1 MASLADLAA
10 QSNAIAQQNNPEF
23 AALNT
28 IVQSRVMPFQN
39 LGEFVQ
45 NTLEPE
51 RNRQHQ
57 KQLQDQAFK
66 NQQKLQ
72 ADNELRQLNDEL
84 KRNGYQPVNDVT
96 TARQQLGRLYEQ
108 NTPEIGIQGLPYA
121 NSPSGSGMPLG
132 GIGGNGTINPQT
144 GAGIA
149 NPFAQTGGNFSDILP
164 YSDRQV
170 MNSALNTARRNAI
183 VSGDFTEYNKLNN
196 QLVQQTQD
204 ALLNTIPNTN
214 NIIRDKNYDGI
225 GSSFID
231 FVKATTPER
240 VDRAT
245 ALQKAYP
252 FIKPNLQ
259 KADED
264 NWTERGRLAQ
274 IQRDVEDQVNKHL
287 DYLTQEGLTSVAKN
301 ENVMRDL
308 AMRGIVDI
316 ISQTLP
322 GSSLND
328 VDIATKD
335 GLTFNI
341 LAPSLGKNIIVRKMG
356 NGLSIIGVE

>member
-1 MASLADLAA
+1 MANLSDLAV
-10 QSNAIAQQNNPEF
+10 QSNSIAQQNNPEF

-57 KQLQDQAFK
+57 KQLQDKVFK
-66 NQQKLQ
+66 NQQKLL
-72 ADNELRQLNDEL
+72 ANDELRQLNDEL

-108 NTPEIGIQGLPYA
+108 NTPEIGVQGLPYA
-121 NSPSGSGMPLG
+121 NNPSGSGIPLG
-132 GIGGNGTINPQT
+132 GVGAINQQT
-144 GAGIA
+144 GAGIS
-149 NPFAQTGGNFSDILP
+149 NPYAQTGGSFSDILP
-164 YSDRQV
+164 YSDKQAL
-170 MNSALNTARRNAI
+170 NSALNDARRKAVI
-183 VSGDFTEYNKLNN
+183 TGDYTDYNNLNE
-196 QLVQQTQD
+196 QLVQQTQN

-214 NIIRDKNYDGI
+214 NAIREKNYDGI
-225 GSSFID
+225 GSSFVD
-231 FVKATTPER
+231 FIKATTPER
-240 VDRAT
+240 VDRA
-245 ALQKAYP
+245 ASLQKAYP
-252 FIKPNLQ
+252 FIKPDYQ
-259 KADED
+259 KAKDN
-264 NWTERGRLAQ
+264 NWTKRGEMAQ
-274 IQRDVEDQVNKHL
+274 IQRDVEDQLNKHL
-287 DYLTQEGLTSVAKN
+287 DYLAQEGLTSVTKN
-301 ENVMRDL
+301 KSVMRDL

>member
-1 MASLADLAA
+1 MASLADLAT
-10 QSNAIAQQNNPEF
+10 QSNAVSQQNNPEF

-28 IVQSRVMPFQN
+28 IIQSRVMPFQN

-51 RNRQHQ
+51 RNRKHQ
-57 KQLQDQAFK
+57 KEIQAQAFK

-72 ADNELRQLNDEL
+72 AANELRQLNDEL
-84 KRNGYQPVNDVT
+84 KRNGYQPVNSIT

-121 NSPSGSGMPLG
+121 NNPSGSGMPLG
-132 GIGGNGTINPQT
+132 GIGGSSIINQQT
-144 GAGIA
+144 GSGLI
-149 NPFAQTGGNFSDILP
+149 NPFAQTGGSFSDVLP
-164 YSDRQV
+164 YSDKQV
-170 MNSALNTARRNAI
+170 LNSALNTARRNAI
-183 VSGDFTEYNKLNN
+183 ISGDYTEYKKLND

-214 NIIRDKNYDGI
+214 NIIRDKNYDGF

-231 FVKATTPER
+231 FVNATTPER
-240 VDRAT
+240 VDRA
-245 ALQKAYP
+245 ASLQKAYP
-252 FIKPNLQ
+252 FIKPNVQ
-259 KADED
+259 KAEED
-264 NWTERGRLAQ
+264 SWTERGKLAQ
-274 IQRDVEDQVNKHL
+274 MQRDVEDQVNRHL
-287 DYLTQEGLTSVAKN
+287 DYLAQEGLTSVAKN
-301 ENVMRDL
+301 KNVMRDL

-322 GSSLND
+322 GTSLND

>member
-1 MASLADLAA
+1 MANLSDLAA
-10 QSNAIAQQNNPEF
+10 QSNTIAQQNNPEF

-28 IVQSRVMPFQN
+28 IIQSRVIPYEGF
-39 LGEFVQ
+39 GKFVQ
-45 NTLEPE
+45 DTLEPE

-57 KQLQDQAFK
+57 KQLQDQEFK
-66 NQQKLQ
+66 NQQKLR
-72 ADNELRQLNDEL
+72 ADDELRQLNDEL
-84 KRNGYQPVNDVT
+84 KRNGYQPVNNVL

-121 NSPSGSGMPLG
+121 NNPSGSGMPLA
-132 GIGGNGTINPQT
+132 GISTINTRT

-170 MNSALNTARRNAI
+170 MNSALNDARRNAI
-183 VSGDFTEYNKLNN
+183 VSGDFTEYNKLND

-204 ALLNTIPNTN
+204 TLLKSIPNTN
-214 NIIRDKNYDGI
+214 NVLRDKNYDGF

-231 FVKATTPER
+231 FIKATTPDR

-245 ALQKAYP
+245 AFQKAYP

-259 KADED
+259 KARED

-287 DYLTQEGLTSVAKN
+287 DYLAQKGLTSVIKN
-301 ENVMRDL
+301 ESVMRDL
-308 AMRGIVDI
+308 AMRGIVDV
-316 ISQTLP
+316 ISQALP
-322 GSSLND
+322 GSSLSD

-341 LAPSLGKNIIVRKMG
+341 LSPSLGKNIIVRKIG

>member
-1 MASLADLAA
+1 MANLSDLAV
-10 QSNAIAQQNNPEF
+10 QSNAVAQQNNPEF

-57 KQLQDQAFK
+57 KQLQDKAFK
-66 NQQKLQ
+66 NQQKLL
-72 ADNELRQLNDEL
+72 ANDELRQLNDEL

-108 NTPEIGIQGLPYA
+108 NTPEIGVQGLPYA
-121 NSPSGSGMPLG
+121 NNPSGSGMPLG
-132 GIGGNGTINPQT
+132 GVGAINPQT

-149 NPFAQTGGNFSDILP
+149 NPYTQTGGNFSDILP

-170 MNSALNTARRNAI
+170 MNSALNAARRNAI
-183 VSGDFTEYNKLNN
+183 VTGDFTEYNKLND
-196 QLVQQTQD
+196 QLVQQTQN
-204 ALLNTIPNTN
+204 ALLNSIPNTN
-214 NIIRDKNYDGI
+214 NVISEKNYDGF
-225 GSSFID
+225 GSSFVD
-231 FVKATTPER
+231 FIKATTPER
-240 VDRAT
+240 VDKAIAT
-245 ALQKAYP
+245 IKAYP
-252 FIKPNLQ
+252 FIKPDYQ
-259 KADED
+259 KAKDD
-264 NWTERGRLAQ
+264 NWTKRGEMAQ
-274 IQRDVEDQVNKHL
+274 VQRDIEDQLNKHL
-287 DYLTQEGLTSVAKN
+287 DYLAQEGLTSVLKN
-301 ENVMRDL
+301 KNIMRDL
-308 AMRGIVDI
+308 AMRGIGDI

-335 GLTFNI
+335 GLIFNI

>member
-10 QSNAIAQQNNPEF
+10 QSNQVAQQNNPEF
-23 AALNT
+23 AALNA
-28 IVQSRVMPFQN
+28 IVQSRVIPYEGF
-39 LGEFVQ
+39 GKFVQ
-45 NTLEPE
+45 ETLEPE

-57 KQLQDQAFK
+57 KQLQDQEFK

-84 KRNGYQPVNDVT
+84 KRNGYQPVNNVF

-121 NSPSGSGMPLG
+121 NNPSGSGMPLG
-132 GIGGNGTINPQT
+132 GTGTINTQT

-149 NPFAQTGGNFSDILP
+149 NPFSQTSGSFSDILP
-164 YSDRQV
+164 YSDRQAL
-170 MNSALNTARRNAI
+170 NSALNTARRNAV
-183 VSGDFTEYNKLNN
+183 VSGDYTEYNKLND
-196 QLVQQTQD
+196 QLIQQTQD
-204 ALLNTIPNTN
+204 TLLNSIPNTN
-214 NIIRDKNYDGI
+214 NSIRNKNYDGF

-231 FVKATTPER
+231 FIKATTPER
-240 VDRAT
+240 VNRASS
-245 ALQKAYP
+245 LQKAYP

-259 KADED
+259 KANED

-287 DYLTQEGLTSVAKN
+287 DYLAQEGLTSVSKN
-301 ENVMRDL
+301 ESVMRDL